1 MDDLV
6 NNKYLMVEEDNELNR
21 LADNITSLVNDTKK
35 QLARTIN
42 NNIVETYWNIGK
54 YIVEFEQNGNA
65 KARYGTSLLSSLS
78 KLSDSV

>member
-78 KLSDSV
+78 NLSDSV